1 MTKSQLSLL
10 EDKLKKI
17 RIYRKIGTFL
27 AVILGFVVGS
37 IMMNYLYFLYGG
49 FIMVIVILVSSEIV
63 KRYYNKKEAQVLE
76 QIHKLKLWK
85 GYGEH

>member
-17 RIYRKIGTFL
+17 RIYRKIGHFL

-37 IMMNYLYFLYGG
+37 IMMTYWYFLYAG
-49 FIMVIVILVSSEIV
+49 FIVIIVYLVSSEIV
-63 KRYYNKKEAQVLE
+63 KRYYNKKEEKVKE
-76 QIHKLKLWK
+76 QIHKLRLLK

>member
-17 RIYRKIGTFL
+17 RIYRKISTFI

-37 IMMNYLYFLYGG
+37 IMMTYWFPLYGG
-49 FIMVIVILVSSEIV
+49 FIMVIVILASSEIV
-63 KRYYNKKEAQVLE
+63 KRYYNKKEEQVLE
-76 QIHKLKLWK
+76 QIHKLRLWK
-85 GYGEH
+85 GYGEN